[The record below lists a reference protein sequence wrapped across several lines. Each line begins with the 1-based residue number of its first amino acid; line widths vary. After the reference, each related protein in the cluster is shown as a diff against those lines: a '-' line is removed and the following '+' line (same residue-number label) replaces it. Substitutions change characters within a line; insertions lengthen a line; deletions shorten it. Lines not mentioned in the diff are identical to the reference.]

1 MAGAKGREGG
11 RQVCVRALLI
21 FLSDGDTL
29 HWGDV
34 EGGNERGAS
43 ERAGF
48 VAKFQQTNGQK
59 WANGAELP
67 TFWRPSRLTL

>member
-29 HWGDV
+29 HWG
-34 EGGNERGAS
+34 GNERGAS
-43 ERAGF
+43 ERALSPNSSRQM
-48 VAKFQQTNGQK
+48 AKNGQMGLSSPLSGGPP
-59 WANGAELP
+59 A
-67 TFWRPSRLTL
+67 

>member
-43 ERAGF
+43 ERALSPNSSRQM
-48 VAKFQQTNGQK
+48 AKNGQMGLSSPLSGGPP
-59 WANGAELP
+59 A
-67 TFWRPSRLTL
+67 